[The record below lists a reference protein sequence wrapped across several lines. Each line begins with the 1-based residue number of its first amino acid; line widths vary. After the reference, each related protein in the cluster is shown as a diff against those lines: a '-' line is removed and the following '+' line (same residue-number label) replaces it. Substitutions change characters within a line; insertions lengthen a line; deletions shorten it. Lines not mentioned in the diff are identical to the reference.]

1 MSRLRFRP
9 ISAPVSCGALLA
21 AIALFSLPLG
31 AQVCPNEPAVP
42 NHQGGGSVSCPCFVV
57 GEEVGAV
64 FTAPAAHYPIE
75 ILRVGI
81 GWGSQFGGAPQT
93 LEQAV
98 NIRAGGLPVPGAILA
113 SLPGPVMTDG
123 AINEFNLE
131 PLPGEIIV
139 ASGPFTVT
147 LEIATPNAG
156 MIFSPSAVHD
166 GNGCIPGRNV
176 VFAIP
181 GGWQDGCSLGVT
193 GDWVVHVVYRRTN
206 CGTAAPEFV
215 RGECNGDTLV
225 NIADAVT
232 LLGFLFPS
240 GGPPTLGC
248 RDACD
253 ANDDG
258 GLDIADAVAMLGA
271 LFGMPATPLPPPTTC
286 GVDPGPDALDCVLS
300 PGCP

>member
-1 MSRLRFRP
+1 MSRLRSRSLSF
-9 ISAPVSCGALLA
+9 GALLVATA
-21 AIALFSLPLG
+21 ALAGSGAPLPG
-31 AQVCPNEPAVP
+31 QVCPDEPP
-42 NHQGGGSVSCPCFVV
+42 TLNFQGSGSVTCPCFAV
-57 GEEVGAV
+57 GEEFGAV

-93 LEQAV
+93 LENAV
-98 NIRAGGLPVPGAILA
+98 NIRAGGLPTPGALLS

-123 AINEFNLE
+123 FINEFDFE

-147 LEIATPNAG
+147 LAIGTANAG

-176 VFAIP
+176 VFATP
-181 GGWQDGCSLGVT
+181 GGWFDGCALGVS
-193 GDWVVHVVYRRTN
+193 GDWVVQVVYRRTN
-206 CGTAAPEFV
+206 CGASAPQFV
-215 RGECNGDTLV
+215 RGECNGDTSF
-225 NIADAVT
+225 NIADAIT

-240 GGPPTLGC
+240 GSPPSLGC

-271 LFGMPATPLPPPTTC
+271 LFGSPATPLPPPATC
-286 GVDPGPDALDCVLS
+286 GVDPAPDALDCLLVT
-300 PGCP
+300 GCP